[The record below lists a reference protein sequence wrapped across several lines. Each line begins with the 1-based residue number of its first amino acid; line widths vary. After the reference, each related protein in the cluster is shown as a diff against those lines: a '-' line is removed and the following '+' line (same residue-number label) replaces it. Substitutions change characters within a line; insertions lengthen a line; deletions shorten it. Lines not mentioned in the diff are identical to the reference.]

1 MTSED
6 TPSTPNATKTRKT
19 RKTSAANRRRKIKQA
34 VGPFIGP
41 VGYLLVLV
49 LMVGGYLAYHA
60 KPSPSPAPAPDDGAE
75 VQVDDA
81 QLLKDIAKAFPA
93 DKNELAVDYA
103 AFYDACRAKVEAD
116 GISIPEA
123 VAIAVQDTRGLYSD
137 DVPKLDAI
145 VEKYVKENAGDVPS
159 AGKLTDEQKLKLST
173 TFKNLSGACL
183 AASRD

>member
-1 MTSED
+1 MTSD
-6 TPSTPNATKTRKT
+6 SASPAPTATPRKSRKSSAAKTR
-19 RKTSAANRRRKIKQA
+19 RIKKA
-34 VGPFIGP
+34 VGPYIGP

-49 LMVGGYLAYHA
+49 VMVGGYFAYHA
-60 KPSPSPAPAPDDGAE
+60 KPSPTPTPDDEAE
-75 VQVDDA
+75 VQVDDT

-116 GISIPEA
+116 GTGIPEA
-123 VAIAVQDTRGLYSD
+123 VAITVQDTRGLYSD